1 MTEISPLTRAIRADI
16 ETDITHGSVIAP
28 IYMSTNY
35 AFEGFDQP
43 RKYDYTRCGNPTR
56 DVLSQALT
64 TLEGGAGGIVTASGL
79 AAITNVLIMLT
90 RVGDRVVIP
99 HDCYGGTWRLFD
111 SLAERGYFA
120 LSLVDF
126 TDEVAVRECLAEEP
140 APAVVWLETPSNPLM
155 RVTDIKAVSDA
166 AHAVGATVVAD
177 NTFLTP
183 ILQRPFEHGADY
195 VLHSTTKYINGHSDV
210 VAGAVIAATDED
222 AEQLAWWANVIGT
235 PGSPFD
241 SYLTMRGVR
250 SLASRM
256 RTHQENA
263 AAVVDAVRTHEAV
276 ASVYSPGLADHP
288 GQQIIA
294 RQQDGP
300 GAMLAFDLAGGV
312 PAVKAFVEGLR
323 CFSLAESL
331 GGAES
336 LVAHPATMTHASM
349 TEEIRA
355 AAGIGDGLLRLS
367 VGIEH
372 ADDLVADVRA
382 ALDRAAAAS

>member
-111 SLAERGYFA
+111 SLAERGYFT

-155 RVTDIKAVSDA
+155 RVTDIKAVADA

-276 ASVYSPGLADHP
+276 ASVYYPGLADHP

>member
-16 ETDITHGSVIAP
+16 ETDSTHGAVIAP

-35 AFEGFDQP
+35 AFEGYDQP

-56 DVLSQALT
+56 DVLAEALT

-79 AAITNVLIMLT
+79 AAITNLLIMLT
-90 RVGDRVVIP
+90 KVGDRIVIP

-111 SLAERGYFA
+111 SLAERGYFTYD
-120 LSLVDF
+120 LVDF
-126 TDEVAVRECLAEEP
+126 TDEVALRECLAQEP
-140 APAVVWLETPSNPLM
+140 APAVVWIETPSNPLM
-155 RVTDIKAVSDA
+155 RVTDIRAVADA

-183 ILQRPFEHGADY
+183 ILQRPLEHGADY
-195 VLHSTTKYINGHSDV
+195 VTHSTTKYINGHSDV
-210 VAGAVIAATDED
+210 VAGAVIASTDEG
-222 AEQLAWWANVIGT
+222 AEQLAWWANVIGV

-250 SLASRM
+250 SLASRL

-263 AAVVDAVRTHEAV
+263 AAVVDAVRMHDAV
-276 ASVYSPGLADHP
+276 AAVYYPGLADHP
-288 GQQIIA
+288 GQQIIS

-300 GAMLAFDLAGGV
+300 GAMLSFDLRGGV
-312 PAVKAFVEGLR
+312 PAVKAFVEGLQ

-349 TEEIRA
+349 TEEVRE
-355 AAGIGDGLLRLS
+355 AAGIGAGLLRIS

>member
-16 ETDITHGSVIAP
+16 ETDSTHGAVIAP

-56 DVLSQALT
+56 DVLAEALT

-79 AAITNVLIMLT
+79 AAITNLLIMLT
-90 RVGDRVVIP
+90 KVGDRIVIP

-111 SLAERGYFA
+111 SLAERGYFTYD
-120 LSLVDF
+120 LVDF
-126 TDEVAVRECLAEEP
+126 TDEVALRECLAQEP
-140 APAVVWLETPSNPLM
+140 APAVVWIETPSNPLM
-155 RVTDIKAVSDA
+155 RVTDIRAVADA

-183 ILQRPFEHGADY
+183 ILQRPLEHGADY
-195 VLHSTTKYINGHSDV
+195 VTHSTTKYINGHSDV
-210 VAGAVIAATDED
+210 VAGAVIASTDEG
-222 AEQLAWWANVIGT
+222 AEQLAWWANVIGV

-250 SLASRM
+250 SLASRL

-263 AAVVDAVRTHEAV
+263 AAVVDVVRLHDAVE
-276 ASVYSPGLADHP
+276 SVYYPGLADHP
-288 GQQIIA
+288 GQQIIS

-300 GAMLAFDLAGGV
+300 GAMLSFDLRGGV
-312 PAVKAFVEGLR
+312 PAVKAFVDGLQ

-349 TEEIRA
+349 TEEVRE
-355 AAGIGDGLLRLS
+355 AAGIGAGLLRIS

>member
-35 AFEGFDQP
+35 AFEGFDEP

-56 DVLSQALT
+56 DVLAQALT

-111 SLAERGYFA
+111 SLAERGYFT

-126 TDEVAVRECLAEEP
+126 TDEIAVRECLAQEP

-155 RVTDIKAVSDA
+155 RVTDLKAVSDA

-210 VAGAVIAATDED
+210 VAGAVIAATDEN

-263 AAVVDAVRTHEAV
+263 ATVVDAVRTHEAV
-276 ASVYSPGLADHP
+276 AAVYYPGLADHP

-372 ADDLVADVRA
+372 ADDLVSDVRA
-382 ALDRAAAAS
+382 ALDRAASAV

>member
-35 AFEGFDQP
+35 AFEGFDEP

-56 DVLSQALT
+56 DVLAQALT

-111 SLAERGYFA
+111 SLAERGYFT

-126 TDEVAVRECLAEEP
+126 TDEIAVRECLAQEP

-155 RVTDIKAVSDA
+155 RVTDLKAVSDA

-210 VAGAVIAATDED
+210 VAGAVIAATDEN

-276 ASVYSPGLADHP
+276 AAVYYPGLADHP

-300 GAMLAFDLAGGV
+300 GAMLAFDLAG
-312 PAVKAFVEGLR
+312 
-323 CFSLAESL
+323 
-331 GGAES
+331 
-336 LVAHPATMTHASM
+336 
-349 TEEIRA
+349 
-355 AAGIGDGLLRLS
+355 
-367 VGIEH
+367 
-372 ADDLVADVRA
+372 
-382 ALDRAAAAS
+382 

>member
-16 ETDITHGSVIAP
+16 ETDITHGAVIAP
-28 IYMSTNY
+28 VYMSSNY

-56 DVLSQALT
+56 DHLAEALT
-64 TLEGGAGGIVTASGL
+64 ALEGGAGGIITASGL
-79 AAITNVLIMLT
+79 AAITNTLIMLT

-99 HDCYGGTWRLFD
+99 HDCYGGSWRLFD
-111 SLAERGYFA
+111 SLAERGYFTY
-120 LSLVDF
+120 SLVDF
-126 TDEVAVRECLAEEP
+126 TDEAAVRECLAQDP
-140 APAVVWLETPSNPLM
+140 APAVVWIETPSNPLM
-155 RVTDIKAVSDA
+155 RVTDIKAVADL

-183 ILQRPFEHGADY
+183 ILQRPIEHGADY
-195 VLHSTTKYINGHSDV
+195 VVHSTTKYINGHSDV
-210 VAGAVIAATDED
+210 VGGAVIASTPEG
-222 AEQLAWWANVIGT
+222 AEELAWWANVIGV
-235 PGSPFD
+235 PASPFD
-241 SYLTMRGVR
+241 SYLTLRGVR

-263 AAVVDAVRTHEAV
+263 AAVVTAVQGHEAV
-276 ASVYSPGLADHP
+276 SAVYFPGLPEHP
-288 GQQIIA
+288 GQPIIG

-300 GAMLAFDLAGGV
+300 GAMLSFDLRGGV
-312 PAVKAFVEGLR
+312 PAVKAFVDGLR

-349 TEEIRA
+349 TEEIQQ
-355 AAGIGDGLLRLS
+355 AAGIGAGLLRLS
-367 VGIEH
+367 VGLEA

-382 ALDRAAAAS
+382 ALDRAAKAS

>member
-276 ASVYSPGLADHP
+276 ASVYYPGLADHP